1 MFVWSYIGISSS
13 NTGCDIYGAVSI
25 ICDFYLFSSAPRI
38 RFLEWWRFKS
48 YYYCLIKVLWRIVMC
63 VFLFLC
69 LFSFHL
75 TVKHA
80 FRVKCTIPLQEQTYT
95 FFPNDEHDKKQWL
108 QHFNSAISKATMK
121 ESRVWDCVN
130 FDPRTMSLMSQQI
143 HKLLWLEAKS
153 THCMRL

>member
-1 MFVWSYIGISSS
+1 
-13 NTGCDIYGAVSI
+13 
-25 ICDFYLFSSAPRI
+25 
-38 RFLEWWRFKS
+38 
-48 YYYCLIKVLWRIVMC
+48 MC

-121 ESRVWDCVN
+121 ESRV
-130 FDPRTMSLMSQQI
+130 
-143 HKLLWLEAKS
+143 
-153 THCMRL
+153 